1 MKTLSVLASLLL
13 LPALALADSRLDSTI
28 ETLRELERGQ
38 RGCGVFHASWT
49 EEDGFGGS
57 LVVTIHGRR
66 VTVSEGRIGLPD
78 LERTGTTDNAT
89 CQKLARLAL
98 EGELWKLSRTQD
110 RNPLAPAL
118 RMGVSNGSA
127 FKARISLNKAPKAM
141 LALRETMKQLAGDLA
156 KR

>member
-1 MKTLSVLASLLL
+1 MKTLSVFASLLL

-38 RGCGVFHASWT
+38 RGCRVLHASWT

-57 LVVTIHGRR
+57 LAVAIHEGK
-66 VTVSEGRIGLPD
+66 VTVSESRIGLPD
-78 LERTGTTDNAT
+78 LERTGSVDQAT

-98 EGELWKLSRTQD
+98 EGELWKLSKKQD

-118 RMGVSNGSA
+118 RMGVTNGSA
-127 FKARISLNKAPKAM
+127 FKARISLDQAPKAM
-141 LALRETMKQLAGDLA
+141 LALRETMKQLAGDIA
-156 KR
+156 KK